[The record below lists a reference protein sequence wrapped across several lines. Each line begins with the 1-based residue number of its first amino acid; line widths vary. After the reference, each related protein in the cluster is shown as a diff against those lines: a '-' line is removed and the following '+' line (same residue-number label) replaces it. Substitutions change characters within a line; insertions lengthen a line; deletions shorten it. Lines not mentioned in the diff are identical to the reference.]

1 MSHNATVNETLD
13 RASNGARRV
22 GKEFERGTERVK
34 RTASTELS
42 SLIAD
47 VEDLLQKV
55 AHVADVDVAKLRESV
70 QQKIG
75 TAREALASGGKRITE
90 TAREAAGATDHYV
103 RRSPWQAVGLAA
115 LAGAAMGY
123 LFSRR

>member
-13 RASNGARRV
+13 GANNGARRV
-22 GKEFERGTERVK
+22 GREFERGAERVK